1 MAVSEHF
8 ETNHLIK
15 KKAQNNQKRE
25 IVKNAQ
31 KRSTIQRYKIKR
43 STVFIV
49 FKFEKDRN
57 IIIYRLIDYL
67 LWRE

>member
-25 IVKNAQ
+25 MVKNAQ

-43 STVFIV
+43 STVFILKKIER
-49 FKFEKDRN
+49 F
-57 IIIYRLIDYL
+57 
-67 LWRE
+67 